1 MSFKGDS
8 SCYVENK
15 IYKAKEEV
23 EYSWKDTTN
32 MRSG

>member
-23 EYSWKDTTN
+23 ESTVGRTLQT
-32 MRSG
+32 